1 MQSFNIA
8 SIILSAQT
16 MDSLVIS
23 IIGKTCGIGIHPD
36 AGFFCVNRQ
45 KAEGSPF
52 EERYMLLTAGYLV
65 KKINSFVNFLKKKEN
80 QKSYFL
86 YIYL

>member
-1 MQSFNIA
+1 VTNKYYKNLIQTGLFISMQSFNIA

-65 KKINSFVNFLKKKEN
+65 K
-80 QKSYFL
+80 
-86 YIYL
+86 